1 MKTVRT
7 KVYQFHELNEDAKQK
22 AIEWFLSGNDYSTAW
37 EDIEE
42 DAKQIGLKIISLDG
56 HRANEGEFMVSANEV
71 AANIFREHGEMC
83 ETYKTA
89 IKFMEQWE
97 PVFANYMDE
106 NHPDYESSESGD
118 KLMEMEDE
126 FLHSLLEDYR
136 IMYNENIDYEN
147 SELYAIEMIEA
158 NEYDFTKDGNRFHQ

>member
-1 MKTVRT
+1 
-7 KVYQFHELNEDAKQK
+7 
-22 AIEWFLSGNDYSTAW
+22 
-37 EDIEE
+37 
-42 DAKQIGLKIISLDG
+42 
-56 HRANEGEFMVSANEV
+56 
-71 AANIFREHGEMC
+71 
-83 ETYKTA
+83 
-89 IKFMEQWE
+89 MEQWE

-158 NEYDFTKDGNRFHQ
+158 NEYDFTKDGSRFHQ